1 MHSKSIRIGR
11 SRFSPGERPDF
22 RGEAR
27 TGKTCIPTASP
38 ENHIILQTLLHP
50 GKVFMRH
57 LTLPL
62 VLLFCTAPV
71 RANDTAG
78 SAGMATV
85 ERRPFV
91 KFVTLTGELEASD
104 SLIVYA
110 PRIPHHWNLKLSHLA
125 DQGSAVRKGELLVKF
140 DGSSLETERLDLE
153 KKREE
158 ARLKI
163 ARKEAEI
170 GSQRQEQLLQQ
181 ATAEKELKVARIYA
195 DIPPDL
201 IPHEDSEKYRYDVSQ
216 AGIKLDKAEQQL
228 ASQKET
234 GRAELEVLQLDYQR
248 ADLQLNQ
255 LLQAIDRLT
264 VRAPTPGLA
273 IRARHLREQRRI
285 QAGDPVRGGRPVMM
299 LPNLDRL
306 EVAAVVYDSELG
318 LLQEGLP
325 AEVVLDAYPSRRF
338 RGRVLQVS
346 EAAKSR
352 SWRSRLKVFEAR
364 VSLLET
370 DLAIMKPGMT
380 ARVRIPVPVGER
392 LTAPREAL
400 HLGPDG
406 EVYARDETGRR
417 LPVQVLDTTEQWVA
431 VAGLDAGQ
439 KLLLNSDSD
448 PNRQSE
454 GNWIRMERE
463 DFTLTV
469 PGNGVLKAALATL
482 IRSPALPNTWRYKIT
497 YLAPEGSPVEK
508 GDVVVRL
515 DPTEVEK
522 KLREESANL
531 EKAQEE
537 YEKTKASL
545 ELSGRDLDLELEEAR
560 ADAQKKEKQLVEA
573 REFQSI
579 LDVRKAEY
587 EAELA
592 RRKVETLELQ
602 RTFVKQ
608 DADLQLKILQDSRRL
623 YEERASHHR
632 RSIQAMEIA
641 SPRAGT
647 VLYERNWRNEPVR
660 VGSDVY
666 MGNTILSLPDL
677 SSLVVDAR
685 VAEIDAGKVRVG
697 QEVRVDLDAIPDRTF
712 KGRIASVATLFS
724 PASFDRPMKVLD
736 LTVELERVDQERMRP
751 GMASR
756 IRIVVNHFQDVLTLP
771 LSVIQTENG
780 ESFVWVKQDGRP
792 VRRSIRLGRDNG
804 VVAVVQEGLS
814 EGEEVANVP
823 DAG

>member
-1 MHSKSIRIGR
+1 
-11 SRFSPGERPDF
+11 
-22 RGEAR
+22 
-27 TGKTCIPTASP
+27 
-38 ENHIILQTLLHP
+38 
-50 GKVFMRH
+50 MRNTP
-57 LTLPL
+57 LSL
-62 VLLFCTAPV
+62 VLLSCTALAA
-71 RANDTAG
+71 ANDLDGTPRIV
-78 SAGMATV
+78 TV
-85 ERRPFV
+85 QQRPFV
-91 KFVTLTGELEASD
+91 KFVTLTGELQASD
-104 SLIVYA
+104 SLIVYS

-125 DQGSAVRKGELLVKF
+125 DQGSKVRNGDLLVKF

-170 GSQRQEQLLQQ
+170 GSQRQEHLLQR
-181 ATAEKELKVARIYA
+181 ATAEKELKIARVYA
-195 DIPPDL
+195 GIPPDL
-201 IPHEDSEKYRYDVSQ
+201 VPREDSEKYRYDVSQ
-216 AGIKLDKAEQQL
+216 ARIKLDKADQQL

-234 GRAELEVLQLDYQR
+234 GRAELEVLELDYQR
-248 ADLQLNQ
+248 ADLQLKH
-255 LLQAIDRLT
+255 LLQSMDRLT
-264 VRAPTPGLA
+264 VRAPSSGLA
-273 IRARHLREQRRI
+273 VRARHDREERRL
-285 QAGDPVRGGRPVMM
+285 QPGDAVWGGRPVLM
-299 LPNLDRL
+299 LPNLDHL
-306 EVAAVVYDSELG
+306 EVAGVVYDSDLG
-318 LLQEGLP
+318 LLQEGMP
-325 AEVVLDAYPSRRF
+325 AEVTLDAYPARRF
-338 RGRVLQVS
+338 RGRVLRVS
-346 EAAKSR
+346 EAAKARSR
-352 SWRSRLKVFEAR
+352 RSRLKVFEAR

-370 DLAIMKPGMT
+370 DLDIMKPGMT
-380 ARVRIPVPVGER
+380 ARVRIPVPVGRR

-400 HLGPDG
+400 HLGPGG
-406 EVYARDETGRR
+406 EVFAKDETGRK
-417 LPVQVLDTTEQWVA
+417 LPVKVLDTTDRWAA
-431 VAGLDAGQ
+431 VAGLDSGQ
-439 KLLLNSDSD
+439 KLLLNSGSD
-448 PNRQSE
+448 PGRQSE
-454 GNWIRMERE
+454 GDWIRMKRQ
-463 DFTLTV
+463 DFTLTA
-469 PGNGVLKAALATL
+469 PGNGVLNAALATS
-482 IRSPALPNTWRYKIT
+482 IQSPALPNIWNYKVT
-497 YLAPEGSPVEK
+497 HLAPEGSSVEK

-522 KLREESANL
+522 KLRQETANV
-531 EKAQEE
+531 EKAREE

-545 ELSGRDLDLELEEAR
+545 ELSARDLDLKLEEAR
-560 ADAQKKEKQLVEA
+560 TDAQKKEKQLVEA

-602 RTFVKQ
+602 RSFVKQ

-632 RSIQAMEIA
+632 KSIQAMEIV

-647 VLYERNWRNEPVR
+647 VLYQRNWRNEPVR

-666 MGNTILSLPDL
+666 AGRTIMSLPDL

-712 KGRIASVATLFS
+712 KGRVASVATLFS

-751 GMASR
+751 GMATR
-756 IRIVVNHFQDVLTLP
+756 IQIVVNHFQDVLTLP

-780 ESFVWVKQDGRP
+780 ESFVWVNQEGGP
-792 VRRSIRLGRDNG
+792 VKRSIKLGRGNG
-804 VVAVVQEGLS
+804 VVAVVKEGLT

>member
-1 MHSKSIRIGR
+1 
-11 SRFSPGERPDF
+11 
-22 RGEAR
+22 
-27 TGKTCIPTASP
+27 
-38 ENHIILQTLLHP
+38 
-50 GKVFMRH
+50 MRH
-57 LTLPL
+57 TPLPL
-62 VLLFCTAPV
+62 VLLFCTVPV
-71 RANDTAG
+71 WANDTAG
-78 SAGMATV
+78 SSRIATV

-91 KFVTLTGELEASD
+91 KFVTLTGELKASD

-125 DQGSAVRKGELLVKF
+125 DQGSAVRKGDLLVKF

-153 KKREE
+153 KNREE

-170 GSQRQEQLLQQ
+170 GSKRQEQLLQK

-195 DIPPDL
+195 EIPPDL
-201 IPHEDSEKYRYDVSQ
+201 VPREDSEKYRYDVSQ
-216 AGIKLDKAEQQL
+216 ARIKLDKADQQL
-228 ASQKET
+228 AGQKET
-234 GRAELEVLQLDYQR
+234 GRAELEVLELDYRR
-248 ADLQLNQ
+248 ADLQLTK
-255 LLQAIDRLT
+255 LLQSMDRLT
-264 VRAPTPGLA
+264 VRAPTSGLA
-273 IRARHLREQRRI
+273 VRARHNREERRL
-285 QAGDPVRGGRPVMM
+285 QAGDTVRGGRPVIM
-299 LPNLDRL
+299 LPNLDHL
-306 EVAAVVYDSELG
+306 EIAAVVYDSELG
-318 LLQEGLP
+318 LLQEGMHT
-325 AEVVLDAYPSRRF
+325 EVILDAYPSRRF
-338 RGRVLQVS
+338 RGRVLRVS
-346 EAAKSR
+346 EAAKAK

-370 DLAIMKPGMT
+370 DLDIMKPGMT

-400 HLGPDG
+400 HLGPGG
-406 EVYARDETGRR
+406 EVFARDETGRK
-417 LPVQVLDTTEQWVA
+417 LPVQVLDTTEHWVA

-439 KLLLNSDSD
+439 KLLLNSGTD
-448 PNRQSE
+448 PGRRSE
-454 GNWIRMERE
+454 GDWIRMRRE
-463 DFTLTV
+463 DFTLTA
-469 PGNGVLKAALATL
+469 PGNGVLKAAVATS
-482 IRSPALPNTWRYKIT
+482 IHSPTLPNTWNYKIT
-497 YLAPEGSPVEK
+497 HLAPEGSSVEK
-508 GDVVVRL
+508 GEVVVRL

-522 KLREESANL
+522 RLRQESANV
-531 EKAQEE
+531 EKAREE

-545 ELSGRDLDLELEEAR
+545 ELSARDLDLKLEEAR

-592 RRKVETLELQ
+592 HRTVETLELQ

-608 DADLQLKILQDSRRL
+608 DAGLQLKILQDSQRL
-623 YEERASHHR
+623 YEKRASHHR
-632 RSIQAMEIA
+632 ESIQAMEIV

-647 VLYERNWRNEPVR
+647 VLYQRNWRNEPVR

-666 MGNTILSLPDL
+666 AGNAIMSLPDL

-685 VAEIDAGKVRVG
+685 VAEIDAGKVRAG

-724 PASFDRPMKVLD
+724 PASYDRPMKVLD

-751 GMASR
+751 GMATR
-756 IRIVVNHFQDVLTLP
+756 IQVVVNHFQDVLTLP

-780 ESFVWVKQDGRP
+780 ESFVWVKQDGGP
-792 VRRSIRLGRDNG
+792 VKRSIKLGRDNG
-804 VVAVVQEGLS
+804 VVAVVKEGLS

-823 DAG
+823 DTG

>member
-1 MHSKSIRIGR
+1 
-11 SRFSPGERPDF
+11 
-22 RGEAR
+22 
-27 TGKTCIPTASP
+27 
-38 ENHIILQTLLHP
+38 
-50 GKVFMRH
+50 MRH
-57 LTLPL
+57 TTIP
-62 VLLFCTAPV
+62 VLILFLAAPV
-71 RANDTAG
+71 WANDEDGASRTV
-78 SAGMATV
+78 TV
-85 ERRPFV
+85 ESRPFV
-91 KFVTLTGELEASD
+91 KVVTLTGELEASD
-104 SLIVYA
+104 SLIVYS

-125 DQGSAVRKGELLVKF
+125 DQGSEVRKGDLLVKF

-153 KKREE
+153 KKRDE

-170 GSQRQEQLLQQ
+170 GSQRQEQLLQR

-195 DIPPDL
+195 AIPPEL
-201 IPHEDSEKYRYDVSQ
+201 VPREDSEKYRYDVSQ
-216 AGIKLDKAEQQL
+216 ARIKLDKADQQL

-234 GRAELEVLQLDYQR
+234 GRAELEVLELDYQR

-255 LLQAIDRLT
+255 LLQSMDRLT
-264 VRAPTPGLA
+264 VRAPTSGLA
-273 IRARHLREQRRI
+273 VRARHDREERRL
-285 QAGDPVRGGRPVMM
+285 QAGDAVWGGRPVIM
-299 LPNLDRL
+299 LPNLDHL
-306 EVAAVVYDSELG
+306 EVAVVVYDSDLG
-318 LLQEGLP
+318 LLQEGMH
-325 AEVVLDAYPSRRF
+325 AEVILDAYPSRRF

-346 EAAKSR
+346 EAAKAK
-352 SWRSRLKVFEAR
+352 SWRSRLKAFEAR

-370 DLAIMKPGMT
+370 DLDIMKPGMT

-392 LTAPREAL
+392 LAAPREAL
-400 HLGPDG
+400 HLGPGG
-406 EVYARDETGRR
+406 EVFGWDETGRK
-417 LPVQVLDTTEQWVA
+417 LPVKVLDTTDHWVA
-431 VAGLDAGQ
+431 VAGLDSGQ
-439 KLLLNSDSD
+439 KLLLNSVTD
-448 PNRQSE
+448 PGRQSE
-454 GNWIRMERE
+454 GNWIRMKRE
-463 DFTLTV
+463 DFTLTA
-469 PGNGVLKAALATL
+469 PGNGVLKAALATS
-482 IRSPALPNTWRYKIT
+482 IQSPALPNTWSYKIT
-497 YLAPEGSPVEK
+497 HLAPEGSSVEK

-515 DPTEVEK
+515 DPTEVQK
-522 KLREESANL
+522 NLRQESANV
-531 EKAQEE
+531 EKTREE

-545 ELSGRDLDLELEEAR
+545 ELSARDLDLKLEEAR
-560 ADAQKKEKQLVEA
+560 ADAQKKDKQLVEA

-579 LDVRKAEY
+579 LEVRKAEY

-592 RRKVETLELQ
+592 HRKVETLERQ

-608 DADLQLKILQDSRRL
+608 DADLQLQILQDSRRL

-632 RSIQAMEIA
+632 KSIRAMEIV

-647 VLYERNWRNEPVR
+647 VLYQRNWRNEPVR

-666 MGNTILSLPDL
+666 AGSTIVSLPDL

-712 KGRIASVATLFS
+712 KGRVASVATLFS

-751 GMASR
+751 GMATR

-780 ESFVWVKQDGRP
+780 ESFVWVKQDGGP
-792 VRRSIRLGRDNG
+792 VKRSIKLGRDNG
-804 VVAVVQEGLS
+804 VVAVIKEGLS

>member
-1 MHSKSIRIGR
+1 MRQT
-11 SRFSPGERPDF
+11 P
-22 RGEAR
+22 
-27 TGKTCIPTASP
+27 IPVL
-38 ENHIILQTLLHP
+38 IL
-50 GKVFMRH
+50 F
-57 LTLPL
+57 
-62 VLLFCTAPV
+62 FAAPV
-71 RANDTAG
+71 WANDREGA
-78 SAGMATV
+78 SRTV
-85 ERRPFV
+85 TVQQRPFV
-91 KFVTLTGELEASD
+91 KFVTLTGELKAGD
-104 SLIVYA
+104 SLIVYS

-125 DQGSAVRKGELLVKF
+125 DQGSEVRKGDLLVKF

-170 GSQRQEQLLQQ
+170 GSQRQELLLQK

-195 DIPPDL
+195 AIPPDL
-201 IPHEDSEKYRYDVSQ
+201 VPREDSEKYRYDVSQ
-216 AGIKLDKAEQQL
+216 ARIKLDKANQQL

-234 GRAELEVLQLDYQR
+234 GRAELEVLELDYQR
-248 ADLQLNQ
+248 ADLQLEQ
-255 LLQAIDRLT
+255 LIQAMDRLT
-264 VRAPTPGLA
+264 VRAPTSGLA
-273 IRARHLREQRRI
+273 VRARHDREERRL
-285 QAGDPVRGGRPVMM
+285 QAGDAVWGGRPVIM
-299 LPNLDRL
+299 LPNLDHL
-306 EVAAVVYDSELG
+306 EVAAVVYDSDLG
-318 LLQEGLP
+318 RLQEGMP
-325 AEVVLDAYPSRRF
+325 AEVILDAYPSRRF

-346 EAAKSR
+346 EAAKAR
-352 SWRSRLKVFEAR
+352 SWRSRLKAFEAR

-370 DLAIMKPGMT
+370 DLDIMKPGMT

-400 HLGPDG
+400 HLGPGG
-406 EVYARDETGRR
+406 EVFAWDETGRK
-417 LPVQVLDTTEQWVA
+417 LPVKVLDTTDHWVA
-431 VAGLDAGQ
+431 VAGLDSGQ
-439 KLLLNSDSD
+439 KLLLNSVAD
-448 PNRQSE
+448 PGRQSE
-454 GNWIRMERE
+454 GDWIRMKRE
-463 DFTLTV
+463 DFTLTA
-469 PGNGVLKAALATL
+469 PGNGVLKAALATS
-482 IRSPALPNTWRYKIT
+482 IQSPALPNTWSYKIT
-497 YLAPEGSPVEK
+497 HLAPEGSSVEI
-508 GDVVVRL
+508 GDIVVRL
-515 DPTEVEK
+515 DPTEVQK
-522 KLREESANL
+522 NLRQESANV
-531 EKAQEE
+531 EKAREE

-545 ELSGRDLDLELEEAR
+545 ELSARDLDLKLEEAR

-608 DADLQLKILQDSRRL
+608 DADLQLRILQDSQRL

-632 RSIQAMEIA
+632 KSIQAMEIV

-647 VLYERNWRNEPVR
+647 VLYQRNWRNEPVR

-666 MGNTILSLPDL
+666 AGRTIMSLPDL

-724 PASFDRPMKVLD
+724 PAGVDRPMKVLD
-736 LTVELERVDQERMRP
+736 LTVGLERVDQDRMRP
-751 GMASR
+751 GMATR
-756 IRIVVNHFQDVLTLP
+756 IQIVVNHFQDVLTLP
-771 LSVIQTENG
+771 LSVIRTENG
-780 ESFVWVKQDGRP
+780 ESFVWVKQDGGP
-792 VRRSIRLGRDNG
+792 VKRSIRLGRDNG
-804 VVAVVQEGLS
+804 VIAVVEKGLA

>member
-1 MHSKSIRIGR
+1 MR
-11 SRFSPGERPDF
+11 
-22 RGEAR
+22 
-27 TGKTCIPTASP
+27 
-38 ENHIILQTLLHP
+38 NTL
-50 GKVFMRH
+50 
-57 LTLPL
+57 LPL
-62 VLLFCTAPV
+62 VLLSCTALAA
-71 RANDTAG
+71 ANDLDGTTRIV
-78 SAGMATV
+78 TV
-85 ERRPFV
+85 QQRPFV
-91 KFVTLTGELEASD
+91 KFVTLTGELQAGD
-104 SLIVYA
+104 SLIVYS

-125 DQGSAVRKGELLVKF
+125 DQGSKVRNGDLLVKF

-170 GSQRQEQLLQQ
+170 GSQRQEQLLQR
-181 ATAEKELKVARIYA
+181 ATAEKELKVARVYA
-195 DIPPDL
+195 GIPPDL
-201 IPHEDSEKYRYDVSQ
+201 VPREDSEKYRYDVSQ
-216 AGIKLDKAEQQL
+216 ARIKLDKADQQL
-228 ASQKET
+228 ASQQET
-234 GRAELEVLQLDYQR
+234 GRAELEVLELDYQR
-248 ADLQLNQ
+248 ADLQLKH
-255 LLQAIDRLT
+255 LLQSMDRLT
-264 VRAPTPGLA
+264 VRAPSSGLA
-273 IRARHLREQRRI
+273 VRARHDREERRL
-285 QAGDPVRGGRPVMM
+285 QPGDAVWGGRPVLM
-299 LPNLDRL
+299 LPNLDHL

-318 LLQEGLP
+318 LLQEGMP
-325 AEVVLDAYPSRRF
+325 AEVTLDAYPARRF
-338 RGRVLQVS
+338 RGRVLRVS
-346 EAAKSR
+346 EAAKARSR
-352 SWRSRLKVFEAR
+352 RSRLKVFEAR

-370 DLAIMKPGMT
+370 DLGIMKPGMT

-392 LTAPREAL
+392 MTAPREAL
-400 HLGPDG
+400 HLGPGG
-406 EVYARDETGRR
+406 EVFAWDETGRK
-417 LPVQVLDTTEQWVA
+417 LPVKVLDTTDRWA
-431 VAGLDAGQ
+431 SVAGLDAGQ
-439 KLLLNSDSD
+439 RLLLNLGTD
-448 PNRQSE
+448 PGRQSE
-454 GNWIRMERE
+454 GDWIRMKRE
-463 DFTLTV
+463 DFTLTA
-469 PGNGVLKAALATL
+469 PGNGVLNAALATS
-482 IRSPALPNTWRYKIT
+482 IQSPALPNTWNYKVT
-497 YLAPEGSPVEK
+497 HLAPEGSPVEK

-522 KLREESANL
+522 KLRQETANV
-531 EKAQEE
+531 EKAREE

-545 ELSGRDLDLELEEAR
+545 ELSARDLDLKLEEAR

-579 LDVRKAEY
+579 LDVKKAEY

-602 RTFVKQ
+602 RRFVKQ

-632 RSIQAMEIA
+632 KSIQAMEIV

-647 VLYERNWRNEPVR
+647 VLYQRNWRNEPVR

-666 MGNTILSLPDL
+666 AGRTIMSLPDL

-712 KGRIASVATLFS
+712 KGRVASVATLFS

-751 GMASR
+751 GMATR

-780 ESFVWVKQDGRP
+780 ESFVWVNQEGGP
-792 VRRSIRLGRDNG
+792 VKRSIKLGRGNG
-804 VVAVVQEGLS
+804 VVAVVKEGLT

>member
-1 MHSKSIRIGR
+1 
-11 SRFSPGERPDF
+11 
-22 RGEAR
+22 
-27 TGKTCIPTASP
+27 
-38 ENHIILQTLLHP
+38 
-50 GKVFMRH
+50 MRH
-57 LTLPL
+57 TPLLL
-62 VLLFCTAPV
+62 VLLFFTVPV
-71 RANDTAG
+71 WANDTAG
-78 SAGMATV
+78 SSRIAVV

-91 KFVTLTGELEASD
+91 KFVTLTGELKASD
-104 SLIVYA
+104 SLIVYS

-125 DQGSAVRKGELLVKF
+125 AQGSAVRKGDLLVKF

-170 GSQRQEQLLQQ
+170 GSKRQEQLLQK
-181 ATAEKELKVARIYA
+181 ATAEKEMKVARIYA
-195 DIPPDL
+195 EIPPDL
-201 IPHEDSEKYRYDVSQ
+201 VPREDSEKYRYDVSQ
-216 AGIKLDKAEQQL
+216 ARIKLDKADQQL

-234 GRAELEVLQLDYQR
+234 GLAELEVLELDYQR
-248 ADLQLNQ
+248 ADLQLKQ
-255 LLQAIDRLT
+255 LLQSMDRLT
-264 VRAPTPGLA
+264 VRAPTSGLA
-273 IRARHLREQRRI
+273 VRARHDREERRL
-285 QAGDPVRGGRPVMM
+285 QAGDPVWGGRPVMM
-299 LPNLDRL
+299 LPNLDHL
-306 EVAAVVYDSELG
+306 EVAAVVYDSDLA
-318 LLQEGLP
+318 LLQKGLK
-325 AEVVLDAYPSRRF
+325 AEVVLDAYPSRPF
-338 RGRVLQVS
+338 RGRVLRVS

-352 SWRSRLKVFEAR
+352 SWRSRLKIFEAR

-370 DLAIMKPGMT
+370 DLDIMKPGMT
-380 ARVRIPVPVGER
+380 ARVRIPVPAGER
-392 LTAPREAL
+392 LTVPREAL
-400 HLGPDG
+400 YLAPDG
-406 EVYARDETGRR
+406 EVFARDERGRK
-417 LPVQVLDTTEQWVA
+417 LPVQVLDTTDRWVA
-431 VAGLDAGQ
+431 VDGLNAGQ
-439 KLLLNSDSD
+439 KLLLNSDSG
-448 PNRQSE
+448 PGRQSE
-454 GNWIRMERE
+454 GDWIRMKRE

-508 GDVVVRL
+508 GEVVVRL

-522 KLREESANL
+522 KLREESANV
-531 EKAQEE
+531 EKAREE
-537 YEKTKASL
+537 HEKTKASL
-545 ELSGRDLDLELEEAR
+545 ELAAHDLDMKVEEAR
-560 ADAQKKEKQLVEA
+560 ADVQKKEKQLVEA

-579 LDVRKAEY
+579 LDVRKADY

-608 DADLQLKILQDSRRL
+608 DADLQLQILQDSRRL
-623 YEERASHHR
+623 YEDRASHHR
-632 RSIQAMEIA
+632 KSIQAMEIA

-712 KGRIASVATLFS
+712 RGKIASVATLFS

-736 LTVELERVDQERMRP
+736 LTVELERVDQDRMRP
-751 GMASR
+751 GMATR

-780 ESFVWVKQDGRP
+780 ESFVWVKQDGGP
-792 VRRSIRLGRDNG
+792 VKRSIKLSRDNG
-804 VVAVVQEGLS
+804 VVAVVKEGLS

>member
-1 MHSKSIRIGR
+1 
-11 SRFSPGERPDF
+11 
-22 RGEAR
+22 
-27 TGKTCIPTASP
+27 
-38 ENHIILQTLLHP
+38 
-50 GKVFMRH
+50 MRH
-57 LTLPL
+57 TPLPL

-71 RANDTAG
+71 LANDVDG
-78 SAGMATV
+78 SSGTATV
-85 ERRPFV
+85 QRRPFV
-91 KFVTLTGELEASD
+91 KFVTLTGELKASD
-104 SLIVYA
+104 SLIVYS
-110 PRIPHHWNLKLSHLA
+110 PRIPHHWNLKLSYLA
-125 DQGSAVRKGELLVKF
+125 DQGSEVRNGDLLVKF

-153 KKREE
+153 KKRDE

-170 GSQRQEQLLQQ
+170 GSKRQEQLLQK

-195 DIPPDL
+195 GIPPDL
-201 IPHEDSEKYRYDVSQ
+201 VPREDHEKYRYDVSQ
-216 AGIKLDKAEQQL
+216 ARIKLEKTDQQL
-228 ASQKET
+228 AGQKET

-248 ADLQLNQ
+248 ADLQLKHLIQ
-255 LLQAIDRLT
+255 SMDRLT
-264 VRAPTPGLA
+264 VRAPTSGLA
-273 IRARHLREQRRI
+273 VRARHHREERRL
-285 QAGDPVRGGRPVMM
+285 QSGDAVRGGRPVIM
-299 LPNLDRL
+299 LPNLDHL

-318 LLQEGLP
+318 LLREGMP
-325 AEVVLDAYPSRRF
+325 AEVILDAYPSRRF

-346 EAAKSR
+346 EASKAR

-370 DLAIMKPGMT
+370 DLDIMKPGMT

-400 HLGPDG
+400 RLGPGG
-406 EVYARDETGRR
+406 EVFARDETGRR
-417 LPVQVLDTTEQWVA
+417 LPVKVLDTTDHWVA
-431 VAGLDAGQ
+431 VSGLDSGQ
-439 KLLLNSDSD
+439 ILLLNSGTD
-448 PNRQSE
+448 PGRQSA
-454 GNWIRMERE
+454 GVWIRMKRE
-463 DFTLTV
+463 DFTLTA
-469 PGNGVLKAALATL
+469 PGNGVLKAALATS
-482 IRSPALPNTWRYKIT
+482 IQSPTLPNTWNYKVT
-497 YLAPEGSPVEK
+497 YLAPEGSSVEK
-508 GDVVVRL
+508 GEVVVRL

-522 KLREESANL
+522 RLRQESANV
-531 EKAQEE
+531 EKAREE
-537 YEKTKASL
+537 YEKTEASL
-545 ELSGRDLDLELEEAR
+545 ELSARDLDLKLEEAR

-579 LDVRKAEY
+579 LDVGKAEY

-592 RRKVETLELQ
+592 HRKVKTLELQ

-608 DADLQLKILQDSRRL
+608 DADLQLQILQDSQRL

-632 RSIQAMEIA
+632 KSIQAMEIV

-647 VLYERNWRNEPVR
+647 VLYQRNWRNEPVR

-666 MGNTILSLPDL
+666 VGSTIMSLPDL

-724 PASFDRPMKVLD
+724 PASYDRPMKVLD
-736 LTVELERVDQERMRP
+736 LTVELERVDQDRMRP
-751 GMASR
+751 GMATR
-756 IRIVVNHFQDVLTLP
+756 IQIVVNHFQDVLTLP

-780 ESFVWVKQDGRP
+780 ESFVWVKQDGGP
-792 VRRSIRLGRDNG
+792 VKRSIRLGRDNG
-804 VVAVVQEGLS
+804 VVAVVKEGLS